1 MSRYL
6 AFQGLDFRKS
16 LFLGCSLCIQFV
28 LQGLQTLLL
37 TGNCLSPLLLLLH
50 KRAFFSTELFNC
62 LLMSGYLRLSSSQGF
77 LFLLQLRCQLGGSLL
92 LFGQLL
98 FLFSLILLQ
107 GLNLLERSTVF
118 FLGCSQLS
126 LQFLHTGSELGILLS
141 LLCRC
146 LFLLLLGLLQ
156 AQQLLGRGF
165 LLFLGYAKL
174 LCCFGKLGLQFLH
187 TGSELGIL
195 LSLLCVLGRSLLF
208 FAFSRL
214 QGLQLLHCCGFFFL
228 AGAELRL
235 NLG

>member
-1 MSRYL
+1 M
-6 AFQGLDFRKS
+6 
-16 LFLGCSLCIQFV
+16 
-28 LQGLQTLLL
+28 
-37 TGNCLSPLLLLLH
+37 
-50 KRAFFSTELFNC
+50 
-62 LLMSGYLRLSSSQGF
+62 
-77 LFLLQLRCQLGGSLL
+77 
-92 LFGQLL
+92 
-98 FLFSLILLQ
+98 
-107 GLNLLERSTVF
+107 
-118 FLGCSQLS
+118 
-126 LQFLHTGSELGILLS
+126 GSELGILLS

-146 LFLLLLGLLQ
+146 LFLLLPGLLQAQQLLGRGFLLFLGCAKLLCCFGKLGLQFLHMGSELGILLSLLCRCLFLLLPGLLQ